1 MTLVMKSKNV
11 CLLYLPVISRGEN
24 RGGGTKG
31 QINTLTNITGKK
43 KKEKMILKRRE
54 KEHKTFSLIEKQIP
68 LRVKSCLKPESG
80 DVIPVYSGYE
90 IPSFS
95 LPLSLFLS
103 CSDHLFLSLCF
114 LSLSISAVSTSAFC
128 NFKQNSS

>member
-1 MTLVMKSKNV
+1 
-11 CLLYLPVISRGEN
+11 
-24 RGGGTKG
+24 
-31 QINTLTNITGKK
+31 
-43 KKEKMILKRRE
+43 MILKRRE